1 MEHMSRQHKA
11 LLAML
16 DCYLCLCL
24 SHMPYPLRLSAMPL
38 PPATCL
44 HAGHSERLMPA
55 RRHDAGKAGIADSD
69 IHTCR
74 KHTS

>member
-1 MEHMSRQHKA
+1 
-11 LLAML
+11 
-16 DCYLCLCL
+16 
-24 SHMPYPLRLSAMPL
+24 
-38 PPATCL
+38 L